1 MSSKTE
7 GPMKITVNITF
18 PNKRA
23 YDVAWG
29 IVKLHDYEDLDDFIN
44 DSFLKTLEMYPEG
57 TASLDMGEDE
67 WGFKSRWQQKWREEK
82 DIVQD
87 QTS

>member
-7 GPMKITVNITF
+7 VPMKITVNITF

-23 YDVAWG
+23 YDVAWA

-57 TASLDMGEDE
+57 TAGLDLEEDD
-67 WGFKSRWQQKWREEK
+67 WGFKSRWQKRREQEEQAK
-82 DIVQD
+82 ISQ
-87 QTS
+87 

>member
-1 MSSKTE
+1 MSIE

-23 YDVAWG
+23 YDVAWA

-44 DSFLKTLEMYPEG
+44 DSFLRILEMYPEG
-57 TASLDMGEDE
+57 SAGLDLEEDD
-67 WGFKSRWQQKWREEK
+67 WGFKSRWQKKKEGEK
-82 DIVQD
+82 QVRI
-87 QTS
+87 SR